1 MATIYGTNASDN
13 NSFQGLWPYLVYYPE
28 LIGTDYADNIYGF
41 NGNDILRGK
50 WGDDYLNGGAGSDTM
65 YGGSGNDKYV
75 VDSSSDIVK
84 EYVYTYSTGWEI
96 KIVQEGIDTIE
107 SWINSYT
114 LPANVENLS
123 LMGNYALTG
132 RGNSLNNSLSGTN
145 NDNFLFGYDGHDS
158 LSGLNG
164 IDVLFAGNG
173 NDTLWGGNDS
183 DYLYGE
189 AGGDGLF
196 GESGDD
202 VMLAGEGNDHLVGG
216 HGNDYLDG
224 EAGNDRLIGG
234 AGNDVLKGG
243 IGSDRF
249 DFETYKPA
257 AGIDTIYNFNAV
269 EDSIGLDV
277 GSSLGVFEKGLVFT
291 NGQLNTAWYFEGN
304 GFNGNGSQLS
314 GIYVDTSNGYVWY
327 NPTSNTAGDNYQ
339 FATID
344 TATIVGGITSLS
356 AADFV
361 AAYYN
366 VLH

>member
-1 MATIYGTNASDN
+1 MANIYGTNSSDN

-28 LIGTDYADNIYGF
+28 LVGTDYADNIYGF

-75 VDSSSDIVK
+75 VDSSSDIVV
-84 EYVYTYSTGWEI
+84 EYVFTYSTGWVI
-96 KIVQEGIDTIE
+96 KTAQEGIYTIE

-132 RGNSLNNSLSGTN
+132 RGNSLDNSLSGTN

-158 LSGLNG
+158 LSGLDGN
-164 IDVLFAGNG
+164 DVVFAGNG
-173 NDTLWGGNDS
+173 NDMLWGDNGH

-189 AGGDGLF
+189 AG
-196 GESGDD
+196 
-202 VMLAGEGNDHLVGG
+202 NDILVGG
-216 HGNDYLDG
+216 SGY
-224 EAGNDRLIGG
+224 
-234 AGNDVLKGG
+234 DVLMGG
-243 IGSDRF
+243 TGNDRF
-249 DFETYKPA
+249 DFETYRPT
-257 AGIDTIYNFNAV
+257 AGIDTIYDFNAV

-277 GSSLGVFEKGLVFT
+277 GSSLGVFVNGLVFT
-291 NGQLNTAWYFEGN
+291 NGQLSTGWYFEGN

-314 GIYVDTSNGYVWY
+314 GIYLDTSNGYVWY
-327 NPTSNTAGDNYQ
+327 NPTSNTAGDSYH

-344 TATIVGGITSLS
+344 TASVVGGITSLS

-361 AAYYN
+361 AVYYH